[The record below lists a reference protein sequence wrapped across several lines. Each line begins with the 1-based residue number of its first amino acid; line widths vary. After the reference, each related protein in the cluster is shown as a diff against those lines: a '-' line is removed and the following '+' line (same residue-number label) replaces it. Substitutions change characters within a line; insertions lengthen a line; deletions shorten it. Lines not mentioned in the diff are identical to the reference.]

1 MVIYETQFL
10 YFRCSAKKRGDGQG
24 SNPLINNNKNS
35 LPKLAQN
42 DLLMPVYAFLSTNH
56 KTQQKMD
63 INAFNSIFF
72 HPWRKKI
79 GLSLHHFDSFNQ
91 IGFHFK

>member
-1 MVIYETQFL
+1 MLIYETQFL

-56 KTQQKMD
+56 KNTTENGYQC
-63 INAFNSIFF
+63 I
-72 HPWRKKI
+72 
-79 GLSLHHFDSFNQ
+79 
-91 IGFHFK
+91 